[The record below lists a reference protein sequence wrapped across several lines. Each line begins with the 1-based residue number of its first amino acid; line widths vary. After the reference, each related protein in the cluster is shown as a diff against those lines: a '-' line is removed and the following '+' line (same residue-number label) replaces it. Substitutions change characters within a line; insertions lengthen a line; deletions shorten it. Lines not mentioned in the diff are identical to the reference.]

1 MKGKVLDERAADRIK
16 GAAKEIFLAKG
27 YDGATMQVIADLAG
41 VNKAQLHY
49 YFRSKDSL
57 FMMVFREE
65 FQAFLQTKIGILR
78 DEKLGLREKLELW
91 IDAQGAFLSAQPQ
104 LPLFIVTEINRNPGL
119 IQGLMSEMKLQ
130 LLSGLL
136 GNLGRDPSLKDAA
149 VTLEDLMTMMVSL
162 LVFPLIAA
170 PLFQLLL
177 GLGPEGWSR
186 VQGRQIE
193 LAKEL
198 IRRYLP

>member
-1 MKGKVLDERAADRIK
+1 MKGKVLDKRAADRIK
-16 GAAKEIFLAKG
+16 GAAKEIFLVKG

-78 DEKLGLREKLELW
+78 DEKLGLRQKLELW

-119 IQGLMSEMKLQ
+119 IQGLMAEMKLQ

-136 GNLGRDPSLKDAA
+136 GNLGKDPAMKDSG
-149 VTLEDLMTMMVSL
+149 VTLEELMTMMVSL

-170 PLFQLLL
+170 PMFQLLL
-177 GLGPEGWSR
+177 GLGPEGWAR
-186 VQGRQIE
+186 VQARQTE

>member
-16 GAAKEIFLAKG
+16 EAAKEIFLAKG

-119 IQGLMSEMKLQ
+119 IQGLLSEMKLQ

>member
-16 GAAKEIFLAKG
+16 EAAKEIFLAKG

>member
-119 IQGLMSEMKLQ
+119 IQGLMAEMKLQ
-130 LLSGLL
+130 LLAGLL
-136 GNLGRDPSLKDAA
+136 GNLGKDPAMKDSG
-149 VTLEDLMTMMVSL
+149 VTLEELMTMMVSL

-170 PLFQLLL
+170 PMFQLLL
-177 GLGPEGWSR
+177 GLSPEGWTR
-186 VQGRQIE
+186 VQMRQSE